1 MSMRACALKLR
12 FGLEKWGMSECW
24 VCCRGLPR
32 GIPIRRFDSGLIGLL
47 VKLRHRPAPVQRI
60 DEIDEPCL
68 SLRINVSKLDAH
80 PREEQIA
87 LRL

>member
-1 MSMRACALKLR
+1 MPMQACVLKLR

-32 GIPIRRFDSGLIGLL
+32 GIPIPRFDSGLIGLF
-47 VKLRHRPAPVQRI
+47 VKLRQRPAPVQRI
-60 DEIDEPCL
+60 DEINETRL
-68 SLRINVSKLDAH
+68 SLRVNVSKLDAH